1 MIQLWGSRRW
11 LCMTP
16 AALSIVL
23 SIALASIAL
32 AACGYSGSNQSGTS
46 PTQPQPQAHA
56 THPPVQATHPPV
68 QVQHCGVVQGLENL
82 KVPVADVGA
91 VQVEKCFWHAFQQ
104 CHTATLVYILGS
116 IDTTLIRTFM
126 IHNDNG
132 TCSISDAKQQRIVP
146 NPPSAAETY
155 VCAGL
160 VQLPNGLHFS
170 ACGQDGSIFVPVP

>member
-46 PTQPQPQAHA
+46 PTQPQPQAH
-56 THPPVQATHPPV
+56 ATHPPV